1 MGEYPHAISGLISPP
16 LFWMVKEVGIHYQ
29 AVTRLGICCCQTAE
43 VDSPASPIK
52 WVVYGRGGSFATMR
66 SVIRVCWRASPFLS
80 HAPGQIFSH
89 FRLELVY
96 PCTTITPT
104 PPTSIPLFLN
114 QCFHS
119 NLFGPHAIV
128 LYHTEYHKGKRQ
140 IFIKLSMQNHEFLFI
155 TQQEKITWDAWLKT
169 TNFW

>member
-1 MGEYPHAISGLISPP
+1 MPAYPTFLRKLHYCRRPKANGTTCDRRELHHMGEYPHATSGLISPP

-52 WVVYGRGGSFATMR
+52 WVVYERGGSFATMR

-104 PPTSIPLFLN
+104 PPMSIPLFLN
-114 QCFHS
+114 QCFLVKS
-119 NLFGPHAIV
+119 
-128 LYHTEYHKGKRQ
+128 
-140 IFIKLSMQNHEFLFI
+140 EFQLNAKQ
-155 TQQEKITWDAWLKT
+155 T
-169 TNFW
+169 